1 VDEFGGSGGSPGGEV
16 LALHEANP
24 KPTGG
29 GIERC
34 AASSCSAADDEH
46 VKGLRGRGPGQRRAL
61 RVARGRRDPRLCHA
75 LPRGVEG
82 RGGGFGGGSEGH
94 GNGGGGGEGGA
105 RTAEAPRGHG
115 GARTAGRVGLLCSVG
130 ITGGGGE
137 ERKSRLGLVRGRR
150 TCLNGEF
157 LQVGRRGA
165 F

>member
-1 VDEFGGSGGSPGGEV
+1 MDEFGGSGGSPGGEV

-34 AASSCSAADDEH
+34 AASSGSAADDEH
-46 VKGLRGRGPGQRRAL
+46 VEGLRGRGPSQRRAL
-61 RVARGRRDPRLCHA
+61 RVARGRRGPRLRHA

-82 RGGGFGGGSEGH
+82 RGGGVGGGRRGGGEGH
-94 GNGGGGGEGGA
+94 GDGGGCGEGGA

-137 ERKSRLGLVRGRR
+137 ERKSR
-150 TCLNGEF
+150 
-157 LQVGRRGA
+157 VGFVGGPA
-165 F
+165 